1 MSEVRV
7 PTRKDSYQPPWF
19 SDSFDYGFPRPA
31 PVAVP
36 GCGVCARMAATL
48 AAITG
53 DASRAADVRVLMRR
67 HLCAMH
73 K

>member
-1 MSEVRV
+1 V
-7 PTRKDSYQPPWF
+7 PTRSNLHQPPWF
-19 SDSFDYGFPRPA
+19 SDSFDYGFPPPA

-36 GCGVCARMAATL
+36 GCGVCAGMAATL

-53 DASRAADVRVLMRR
+53 NASRAADVRVLMRR
-67 HLCAMH
+67 HLRAAH

>member
-1 MSEVRV
+1 MSEQRV
-7 PTRKDSYQPPWF
+7 PTRKDSYRPPWF

-36 GCGVCARMAATL
+36 GCGVCARMAASL

-53 DASRAADVRVLMRR
+53 NASVAADERVLMRR
-67 HLCAMH
+67 HLRAAH